1 MGSFVEWKK
10 FLFNFVVWTLIF
22 KIIVFQNDLLC
33 IKYIYTSG
41 VLQGSRFVEVFHAAV
56 VSHFMFVSPL
66 TYCAHLSNYQVP
78 SLNTK
83 SFVSPRDLT
92 GQSLIDFQGLALSKN
107 AKSLWFFMFH
117 LFLCVMSD
125 QTWVQSLNP
134 KAFKAVTRQAVMI
147 AIYCHAPIQ
156 EYSNLMQPL

>member
-1 MGSFVEWKK
+1 MY
-10 FLFNFVVWTLIF
+10 
-22 KIIVFQNDLLC
+22 KIH
-33 IKYIYTSG
+33 IY
-41 VLQGSRFVEVFHAAV
+41 LWCFVEVFHAAV

-134 KAFKAVTRQAVMI
+134 KAFGAVTRQAVKK
-147 AIYCHAPIQ
+147 AILCCVLDVLCGQQIKLFQVVSTSEFH
-156 EYSNLMQPL
+156 EY